1 MKFSGGWLCRWK
13 TNDNA
18 NHDIEMKVKTL
29 SNMSSEA
36 QITIYNPKT

>member
-1 MKFSGGWLCRWK
+1 
-13 TNDNA
+13 
-18 NHDIEMKVKTL
+18 MKVKTL